1 VHFAEAQAFTLIRGS
16 VALPAAGRAALRT
29 KGLRNNA
36 QSAAAK
42 AINRVKTFHAV
53 FVEVKD
59 LLERN
64 GLEKIYTK
72 RSIKMIDEM
81 TTVLEPA
88 PLADFVETKYVKD
101 ITSRALSYI
110 KAGFPVHFRGP
121 SGTGKTTLAMHLAS
135 KIERPVVMIHGDEEF
150 STSDLVGGQQGY
162 RFRKVIDRFVSRV
175 LKVEE
180 DMVKRWVD
188 NRLTVAC
195 KYGFTLIYDEFTRS
209 RPEANNILLSI
220 LQEKMMDLPV
230 GRGGEEPY
238 LRVDP
243 DFTAIFTS
251 NPEEYAGV
259 HRSQDALRDRMITLD
274 LDHFDYDTE
283 VAITRA
289 KSKLSKSHTE
299 MIVNI
304 VRGLR
309 ESGRCEFA
317 PTVRGC
323 IMIAKTLK
331 TQNLTPPKANGAFM
345 RMCQDILASETSRV
359 GSKTNQERVK
369 EIVTELVAKELGMGK
384 TIDVPD
390 PFREKSLMGP
400 EMAEKGSAVIET
412 ADSKNVEEDRTQEAE
427 SESLAGVSG

>member
-1 VHFAEAQAFTLIRGS
+1 
-16 VALPAAGRAALRT
+16 
-29 KGLRNNA
+29 
-36 QSAAAK
+36 
-42 AINRVKTFHAV
+42 
-53 FVEVKD
+53 
-59 LLERN
+59 
-64 GLEKIYTK
+64 
-72 RSIKMIDEM
+72 MIDEM

-88 PLADFVETKYVKD
+88 PLPDFVETRYVKD

-180 DMVKRWVD
+180 DMVKHWVD

-283 VAITRA
+283 VAVTQA
-289 KSKLSKSHTE
+289 KSKLSKQDSQI
-299 MIVNI
+299 IVNI
-304 VRGLR
+304 VGGLR
-309 ESGRCEFA
+309 ESGKCEFA
-317 PTVRGC
+317 PTVRAC

-331 TQNLTPPKANGAFM
+331 AQKLTPSKSSSTFM
-345 RMCQDILASETSRV
+345 QMCQDILASETSRV

-369 EIVTELVAKELGMGK
+369 EIVRELVAKELGMGK
-384 TIDVPD
+384 TVDVP
-390 PFREKSLMGP
+390 EK
-400 EMAEKGSAVIET
+400 AERGTAVIET
-412 ADSKNVEEDRTQEAE
+412 DESKNVEEDGTQKEE
-427 SESLAGVSG
+427 SESLVGVSG

>member
-1 VHFAEAQAFTLIRGS
+1 
-16 VALPAAGRAALRT
+16 
-29 KGLRNNA
+29 
-36 QSAAAK
+36 
-42 AINRVKTFHAV
+42 
-53 FVEVKD
+53 
-59 LLERN
+59 
-64 GLEKIYTK
+64 
-72 RSIKMIDEM
+72 MIDEI
-81 TTVLEPA
+81 TTVLEPH
-88 PLADFVETKYVKD
+88 PLPDFVESKYVKE
-101 ITSRALSYI
+101 ICERAVLYI

-121 SGTGKTTLAMHLAS
+121 SGTGKTTLAMNVAT
-135 KIERPVVMIHGDEEF
+135 KIGRPVVMIHGDEEF
-150 STSDLVGGQQGY
+150 TTSDLVGGEYGY
-162 RFRKVIDRFVSRV
+162 RFRKVVDRFVSRV

-230 GRGGEEPY
+230 GRGEDPY
-238 LRVDP
+238 LKVDP

-259 HRSQDALRDRMITLD
+259 HRSQDALRDRMITMD

-283 VAITRA
+283 IAITLA
-289 KSKLSKSHTE
+289 KSKLSKQGVE

-309 ESGRCEFA
+309 ESEKCEFA

-331 TQNLTPPKANGAFM
+331 VQNITLSKSNGAFM
-345 RMCQDILASETSRV
+345 QICQDILASETSRV
-359 GSKTNQERVK
+359 GSKTNQSRVK
-369 EIVTELVAKELGMGK
+369 EIVKELVKK
-384 TIDVPD
+384 HC
-390 PFREKSLMGP
+390 
-400 EMAEKGSAVIET
+400 
-412 ADSKNVEEDRTQEAE
+412 N
-427 SESLAGVSG
+427 

>member
-1 VHFAEAQAFTLIRGS
+1 
-16 VALPAAGRAALRT
+16 
-29 KGLRNNA
+29 
-36 QSAAAK
+36 
-42 AINRVKTFHAV
+42 
-53 FVEVKD
+53 
-59 LLERN
+59 
-64 GLEKIYTK
+64 
-72 RSIKMIDEM
+72 MIDEM
-81 TTVLEPA
+81 TTVLEPR
-88 PLADFVETKYVKD
+88 PLSDFVETKYVKD
-101 ITSRALSYI
+101 ITNRALSYI
-110 KAGFPVHFRGP
+110 KAGFPVHLRGP

-150 STSDLVGGQQGY
+150 STSDLVGGEHGY
-162 RFRKVIDRFVSRV
+162 RIRKVVDRFISRV
-175 LKVEE
+175 LKTEE

-238 LRVDP
+238 LKVDP

-259 HRSQDALRDRMITLD
+259 HRSQDALRDRMITMD

-283 VAITRA
+283 LAVTQA
-289 KSKLSKSHTE
+289 KAKLSKQDSQI
-299 MIVNI
+299 IVNI

-309 ESGRCEFA
+309 ESGKCEFA

-331 TQNLTPPKANGAFM
+331 VQKLTPSKSSSTFM
-345 RMCQDILASETSRV
+345 QICQDILASETSRV
-359 GSKTNQERVK
+359 GSKTNQDRVK
-369 EIVTELVAKELGMGK
+369 GIVREFVAKELGIGR
-384 TIDVPD
+384 TIDVGKKAA
-390 PFREKSLMGP
+390 KS
-400 EMAEKGSAVIET
+400 AAAIET
-412 ADSKNVEEDRTQEAE
+412 VHAKKEEKE
-427 SESLAGVSG
+427 SESLAGVLG